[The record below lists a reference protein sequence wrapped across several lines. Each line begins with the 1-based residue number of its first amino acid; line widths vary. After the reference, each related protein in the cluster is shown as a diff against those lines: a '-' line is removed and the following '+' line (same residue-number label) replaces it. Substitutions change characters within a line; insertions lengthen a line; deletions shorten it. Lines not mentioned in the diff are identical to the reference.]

1 MPLRRPIAAIVSA
14 LLFLA
19 PLQAYSQEQTSTSTN
34 AKFTFLDKGDK
45 APFDGTLFSP
55 EATAIILND
64 ASSSDLK
71 CDLRVQKEKELALA
85 KCKKNYD
92 LTVNNLNSEIQKN
105 EVRLTQKDKEIE
117 SLKKIASKNDYNLLW
132 GVGGVV
138 GGVLITLGAVY
149 AVGALTK

>member
-1 MPLRRPIAAIVSA
+1 MSPRKPIAAIVSA

-19 PLQAYSQEQTSTSTN
+19 PLQTYPQESTSTSTS

-45 APFDGTLFSP
+45 APFNGTLFSP

-64 ASSSDLK
+64 ANSSELK
-71 CDLRVQKEKELALA
+71 CDLKVLKEKDLVLA
-85 KCKKNYD
+85 KCKKEYD
-92 LTVNNLNSEIQKN
+92 LVVNNLTSEVQKSKVRLIQKD
-105 EVRLTQKDKEIE
+105 EEIE
-117 SLKKIASKNDYNLLW
+117 SLKEIASKNDYNLLW

-149 AVGALTK
+149 AVGVLAK

>member
-19 PLQAYSQEQTSTSTN
+19 PLQAYSQEPTNTSTN

-64 ASSSDLK
+64 ASSSELK

-85 KCKKNYD
+85 KCKKDYD
-92 LTVNNLNSEIQKN
+92 LAVNNLNSEVQKSKVRLIQKD
-105 EVRLTQKDKEIE
+105 EEIE

-149 AVGALTK
+149 AVGALVK